1 MQGNFNIEFYNKCQS
16 ITETINI
23 LYSEKK
29 TEIYIPNAITPN
41 GDLLNENWEI
51 NDPLNV
57 KEVQWIIFN
66 RWGEKI
72 DEGRN
77 AKFDLNKVINK
88 SSQDI
93 YLYKFLV
100 TFHCNNISKIYT
112 GLFHVID

>member
-1 MQGNFNIEFYNKCQS
+1 M
-16 ITETINI
+16 
-23 LYSEKK
+23 
-29 TEIYIPNAITPN
+29 
-41 GDLLNENWEI
+41 NENWEI

-57 KEVQWIIFN
+57 KEVHWIIFN

-77 AKFDLNKVINK
+77 TTFDLNKVISITK
-88 SSQDI
+88 GIQGI

-112 GLFHVID
+112 GLFHVIN